1 MKQTDFGYKF
11 RPVFTVQPF
20 FYSEVPLSVCGRF
33 CSRSDVGLSEG
44 FRSSL
49 SLSNVLFLS
58 VWLFLS
64 LSEQL
69 GHHICPGLGL
79 ARSKCTSCW
88 TCVEIGRKCL
98 PFQRDYFSSYWHLLR
113 VWGNCKCCWETDLFH
128 NTVIELC
135 KKKKNTSSKYF
146 WDLHKEL
153 WRSMQISSSLLLDL
167 NQFSYSFQGN
177 SWFWMTLSFIA
188 SRESYALRTI
198 LERQ

>member
-1 MKQTDFGYKF
+1 MYQPHTHQTGISRWAQMSSDVLIRWNKQILDTNLDLSLLYNH
-11 RPVFTVQPF
+11 F

-79 ARSKCTSCW
+79 ACSRCTSCW

-98 PFQRDYFSSYWHLLR
+98 PFQRDYFSSYWQLLR

-135 KKKKNTSSKYF
+135 KK
-146 WDLHKEL
+146 
-153 WRSMQISSSLLLDL
+153 
-167 NQFSYSFQGN
+167 
-177 SWFWMTLSFIA
+177 
-188 SRESYALRTI
+188 
-198 LERQ
+198 